1 MSVTPTPLP
10 VDLPRT
16 ISKTEINDLP
26 LIHFTERVHL
36 VTTPTA
42 LRLAVRHLTEE
53 SLLGFDTESRPSFRK
68 GQNFPVS
75 LVQLAGARGVYLF
88 QLERIGQLGALV
100 PLLENPRIVKAG
112 VALHDDVRRLREV
125 LPFEGGGFAEVSDL
139 SRDLGVENTGLR
151 ALAALFLGHRISK
164 GAQLSNWAKPR
175 LSRKQIIYAA
185 TDAWVSR
192 ELYRVLSSYRPDG
205 QRFSE

>member
-1 MSVTPTPLP
+1 MLQPF
-10 VDLPRT
+10 PRS
-16 ISKTEINDLP
+16 ISKAEINELP
-26 LIHFTERVHL
+26 LIRFTERVHL
-36 VTTPTA
+36 VTTGAA
-42 LRLAVRHLTEE
+42 LQLAVRRLSQEQ
-53 SLLGFDTESRPSFRK
+53 LLGFDTESRPSFRK

-75 LVQLAGARGVYLF
+75 LVQLAGSEGVYL
-88 QLERIGQLGALV
+88 IQLGRVGNLSALV
-100 PLLENPRIVKAG
+100 PLLENPAIIKAG

-125 LPFEGGGFAEVSDL
+125 VPFEAGGFAEVSDL

-151 ALAALFLGHRISK
+151 PLAALFMNGRISK

-192 ELYRVLSSYRPDG
+192 ELYRIVAGYLHRGTDPDDG
-205 QRFSE
+205 LGDEA